1 MINMIYHTLLIKN
14 IVKSMKAE
22 NVKLKN
28 KIRRSL
34 VNDKLYGTTT
44 LGARGQ
50 VVIPAAARKDLGLN
64 PGDQILVMGHF
75 GRVLGLIKA
84 EQLGEI
90 IKAFMNQWLGTR
102 MEKVVKNFAK
112 KIPGDLLRHKNN

>member
-1 MINMIYHTLLIKN
+1 
-14 IVKSMKAE
+14 MKAE

>member
-1 MINMIYHTLLIKN
+1 
-14 IVKSMKAE
+14 MKAK
-22 NVKLKN
+22 NAQLKN

-84 EQLGEI
+84 EQLEEI
-90 IKAFMNQWLGTR
+90 IKVFMNQWSGTR
-102 MEKVVKNFAK
+102 MEKVIKNFAEK
-112 KIPGDLLRHKNN
+112 VPSNLLRRKNN